1 MSIEGI
7 RDVMKRTPF
16 VPLTFRMIGGTK
28 VSVPHP
34 DFAMLSRSGR
44 RLFVVSEDDHLEIL
58 DTLMIEAIE
67 TADSVNGS

>member
-1 MSIEGI
+1 
-7 RDVMKRTPF
+7 MKRTPF
-16 VPLTFRMIGGTK
+16 VPFIVRMNSGATVPI
-28 VSVPHP
+28 PHP

-44 RLFVVSEDDHLEIL
+44 RLFVVREDDHLEIL